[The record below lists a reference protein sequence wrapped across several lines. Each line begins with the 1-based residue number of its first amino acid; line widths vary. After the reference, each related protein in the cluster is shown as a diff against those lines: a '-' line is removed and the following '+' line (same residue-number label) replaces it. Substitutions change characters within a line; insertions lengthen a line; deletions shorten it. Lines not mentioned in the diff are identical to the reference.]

1 MLIHKRHSG
10 SIMHM
15 EKVFHVSAT
24 FAESE
29 EWDIRQYRAMS
40 PEQRLAAVEFLREQ
54 CWVAAGLKERPR
66 IEKTGRIVETGT
78 EKKDSTP

>member
-1 MLIHKRHSG
+1 MGWRSS
-10 SIMHM
+10 SINNMK
-15 EKVFHVSAT
+15 KVFHVSAT

-29 EWDIRQYRAMS
+29 QWDMRQYQAMS

-66 IEKTGRIVETGT
+66 IRKTGRIVEAKM
-78 EKKDSTP
+78 ERQDPAP